1 MPDTFPSISF
11 AKLEPRMDM
20 PHLLDIQT
28 RAFEALLQT
37 DAAAHERE
45 DIGLE
50 RVFKD
55 LFPISDVHENFS
67 LEFVR
72 YSLGEPK
79 YSVEECIERDMTYS
93 APLKATLQLVINE
106 VVGEVRR
113 PRNIIEK
120 EVYLGELPLLTPLGT
135 FVINGAERVIVSQLH
150 RSPGVVFE
158 EATHPNGQ
166 RLISARIIPFRGSWV
181 EFTVDIHDVIYVHID
196 KKKKFPA
203 TALLRAFGYGENRDI
218 LRLFFAERELDLARK
233 RETRTDVREVI
244 GAVIAED
251 IELPGEATAADAPKA
266 RTKKARAERERA
278 ENVLLVKEG
287 DELTEEVFNRLRRQG
302 IDTIKVF
309 ASYQTV
315 DLRDEQDAIE
325 RGERP
330 TRRQIAVDVVDPDSG
345 EVVAE
350 AGQMLTDAVIKKI
363 RKAEVAKV
371 QVFVASGRAES
382 TLIKNTLGKDP
393 THSEKESLSQI
404 YSLLRPGDAPDLET
418 ARLALERLFFS
429 PKRYDL
435 GRVGRYKINQ
445 RLGLTTPAST
455 TVLTKEDFVAI
466 LRYLV
471 ELHEGRGHVDDID
484 HLGNRRIRSVGELIA
499 NQFSVGLSRMARLV
513 KERMSIN
520 TDPEKISLDD
530 LVNAR
535 TVSAVIQAFFGSS
548 QLSQFMDQTNPLAEL
563 THKRRLSALGPGGLT
578 RERAGFEVRDVHYS
592 QYGRMCPIETPE
604 GPNIG
609 LMTSLACYAR
619 VNDLGFVETPYLVV
633 RNGKVTG
640 EVDWLDANKEE
651 DVTIAQANARLS
663 DDGSFAEEL
672 VLCRQR
678 GDVPLLPPDRIDYM
692 DVAPEQLVS
701 IAAALIPF
709 LEHDDANRAL
719 MGSNMQRQ
727 AVPLVNPRTPL
738 VGTGL
743 EDKVARDSGAVVI
756 ARRAGVVTRVTAD
769 EIIVDAGPAE
779 RKKDEDRPLAR
790 LTQHDRYRIKKYWRT
805 NQDTAINQRPLVRL
819 GQKVKA
825 GDVLADGAAT
835 EKGQLALGSNVT
847 VAFMPWYGHN
857 FEDAIVLSERLVK
870 DDVYSSIHIQEL
882 ELHVRDTKRGQEE
895 ITREIPNVSEEALL
909 DLDERGIVRIG
920 AHVKPGDILV
930 GKITPK
936 GETELSPEEKLLTAI
951 FGEKAKDVKDSSL
964 KVPPGMEG
972 VVIDVKIFSRV
983 EDQVVEKDRGERIGE
998 VRRLEAEEKLR
1009 VNEVRDGEL
1018 IDALEGQAVAL
1029 ALKAGTV
1036 EEAIPVGTKLTATM
1050 LREMKLSQLDLKTF
1064 RVENKKANER
1074 IRAIIDMSNEE
1085 KSKIEE
1091 RAEERIDRILQPDEL
1106 PPGVIQLV
1114 KVYLAE
1120 KRKISVGDKMAGR
1133 HGNKGIVARI
1143 VPEEDM
1149 PFLPDGRPVDIV
1161 LNPLGVPSRMNV
1173 GQILET
1179 HLGWA
1184 ARILGFYAK
1193 TPVFA
1198 GASERE
1204 IGLLLKLSGVV
1215 WARDALSLTA
1225 PAPKV
1230 TPAAVR
1236 AIVTDLRPE
1245 REKEDVFERLEEATV
1260 NALSGRGMSQ
1270 ETRDVYHQMR
1280 DFLAAAA
1287 RELAERDTQEL
1298 DHQVAFHGAEHE
1310 DLTASRKAEFKQASK
1325 QLEKRRAME
1334 PADRLEEQELPALA
1348 GMLGRKSEA
1357 DVDAAAA
1364 ELMRLAGLTPW
1375 GKVWLRDGRS
1385 GERFSSPVT
1394 AGEIYMLK
1402 LSHLVDDKIHARSIG
1417 PYSLVTQQPLAGKA
1431 QFGGQRFGEM
1441 EVWALEAYGAAH
1453 VLQEILTVKSDDV
1466 NGRSR
1471 VYEAIVK
1478 GQNLPEPGIPESF
1491 NVLVKELQAL
1501 GLKVT
1506 MGQSTD
1512 EFSGDG
1518 AGNGRASGGEE

>member
-1 MPDTFPSISF
+1 MAESMKQISF
-11 AKLEPRMDM
+11 AKLEQGMEM

-28 RAFEALLQT
+28 RAFEALLQL
-37 DAAAHERE
+37 DAASQNR
-45 DIGLE
+45 DDVCLV

-55 LFPISDVHENFS
+55 LFPITDVHENFS

-106 VVGEVRR
+106 EVNGVKR

-120 EVYLGELPLLTPLGT
+120 EVYLGELPLLTGLGT

-181 EFTVDIHDVIYVHID
+181 EFTVDIHDVVYVHID

-203 TALLRAFGYGENRDI
+203 TALLRGFGFGENRDI
-218 LRLFFAERELDLARK
+218 LRLFFAERELDLTKK
-233 RETRTDVREVI
+233 RESRTDVREVL
-244 GAVIAED
+244 GAIVAED
-251 IELPGEATAADAPKA
+251 ITLAGEAADPDAPKA
-266 RTKKARAERERA
+266 KTKKARAEQERREA
-278 ENVLLVKEG
+278 ELLVKEG
-287 DELTEEVFNRLRRQG
+287 DELSEEVYNRLRRQG
-302 IDTIKVF
+302 IDSIKVF
-309 ASYQTV
+309 ASYTAA
-315 DLRDEQDAIE
+315 DLRDELDAFE

-330 TRRQIAVDVVDPDSG
+330 EP
-345 EVVAE
+345 
-350 AGQMLTDAVIKKI
+350 
-363 RKAEVAKV
+363 RK
-371 QVFVASGRAES
+371 
-382 TLIKNTLGKDP
+382 
-393 THSEKESLSQI
+393 QI
-404 YSLLRPGDAPDLET
+404 YALLRPGDAPNKET
-418 ARLALERLFFS
+418 AKQALERLFFS

-445 RLGLTTPAST
+445 RLGLRIPPGH
-455 TVLTKEDFVAI
+455 TVLTKAGFVAI
-466 LRYLV
+466 VRYLV

-520 TDPEKISLDD
+520 TDPEKITLDD

-609 LMTSLACYAR
+609 LITSLACYAR
-619 VNDLGFVETPYLVV
+619 VNDLGFVETPYRVV
-633 RNGKVTG
+633 RNGKVTN
-640 EVDWLDANKEE
+640 ELDWLDANKEE
-651 DVTIAQANARLS
+651 DVTIAQANARLNA
-663 DDGSFAEEL
+663 DGSFVDEL

-727 AVPLVNPRTPL
+727 AVPLLNPRTPI

-743 EDKVARDSGAVVI
+743 EETVAKDSGAVVI
-756 ARRAGVVTRVTAD
+756 ARRDGVVTRVTAD

-779 RKKDEDRPLAR
+779 RARRSAEDEATPLAR
-790 LTQHDRYRIKKYWRT
+790 LTQQDRYRLKKYWRT
-805 NQDTAINQRPLVRL
+805 NQDTAINQRPLVRH
-819 GQKVKA
+819 GQRVQT

-835 EKGQLALGSNVT
+835 EQGQLALGSNVT

-857 FEDAIVLSERLVK
+857 FEDAIVLSACLAK

-895 ITREIPNVSEEALL
+895 ITREIPNVSDESVV

-964 KVPPGMEG
+964 KVPPGMAG
-972 VVIDVKIFSRV
+972 VVIDVKIFSRI

-998 VRRLEAEEKLR
+998 VRRIEQEEKLR
-1009 VNEVRDGEL
+1009 VNEVRDAELGEIL
-1018 IDALEGQAVAL
+1018 DGQTVAL
-1029 ALKAGTV
+1029 ALKSGTV
-1036 EEAIPVGTKLTATM
+1036 EEAIPAGTKLTREM
-1050 LREMKLSQLDLKTF
+1050 LRELRVASLDLKTF
-1064 RVENKKANER
+1064 RVENKRVNER
-1074 IRAIIDMSNEE
+1074 LRAVIDLANEE
-1085 KSKIEE
+1085 KARIEE

-1179 HLGWA
+1179 HLGWV
-1184 ARILGFYAK
+1184 ARILGFFAK
-1193 TPVFA
+1193 TPVFQ
-1198 GASERE
+1198 GANERE
-1204 IGLLLKLSGVV
+1204 IGLLLKLAGIT
-1215 WARDALSLTA
+1215 WAA
-1225 PAPKV
+1225 
-1230 TPAAVR
+1230 
-1236 AIVTDLRPE
+1236 
-1245 REKEDVFERLEEATV
+1245 
-1260 NALSGRGMSQ
+1260 NALSDDDSAPRGL
-1270 ETRDVYHQMR
+1270 RGD
-1280 DFLAAAA
+1280 A
-1287 RELAERDTQEL
+1287 RSALR
-1298 DHQVAFHGAEHE
+1298 
-1310 DLTASRKAEFKQASK
+1310 
-1325 QLEKRRAME
+1325 QLERRSGQG
-1334 PADRLEEQELPALA
+1334 PAEVLGEEELPALA
-1348 GMLGRKSEA
+1348 GMLGPK
-1357 DVDAAAA
+1357 
-1364 ELMRLAGLTPW
+1364 
-1375 GKVWLRDGRS
+1375 
-1385 GERFSSPVT
+1385 
-1394 AGEIYMLK
+1394 
-1402 LSHLVDDKIHARSIG
+1402 
-1417 PYSLVTQQPLAGKA
+1417 
-1431 QFGGQRFGEM
+1431 
-1441 EVWALEAYGAAH
+1441 
-1453 VLQEILTVKSDDV
+1453 
-1466 NGRSR
+1466 
-1471 VYEAIVK
+1471 
-1478 GQNLPEPGIPESF
+1478 
-1491 NVLVKELQAL
+1491 
-1501 GLKVT
+1501 
-1506 MGQSTD
+1506 
-1512 EFSGDG
+1512 
-1518 AGNGRASGGEE
+1518 